1 MGEPS
6 VVSLNF
12 QTSTIACT
20 QCDAII
26 DGFHVDLHIVV
37 KWIKQNDLVGSW
49 YLHKLGLVDLHMA
62 HPFSLPRELK

>member
-1 MGEPS
+1 

-12 QTSTIACT
+12 QTSTIACA
-20 QCDAII
+20 QCDTII

-37 KWIKQNDLVGSW
+37 KWIKQNDLIDNSSRHQ
-49 YLHKLGLVDLHMA
+49 HKLGLVDLHMA